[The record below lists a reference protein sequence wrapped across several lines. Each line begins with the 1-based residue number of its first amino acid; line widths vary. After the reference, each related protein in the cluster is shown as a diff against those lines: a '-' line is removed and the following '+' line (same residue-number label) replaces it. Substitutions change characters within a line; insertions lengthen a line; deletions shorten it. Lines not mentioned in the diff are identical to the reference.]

1 MNEALPP
8 DLVRGLTSR
17 RLDRRRFLQ
26 LGGLSAVGLG
36 LSACSIAGTKG
47 SGGGLGGQAWRD
59 EIAKFWAK
67 QKKQGHLD
75 FTNWPLYI
83 DVGKGNDHPSLDL
96 FTKETGITVTY
107 REDISDNAS
116 YYGTKIAPALSAGQ
130 SIGADI
136 IVITNGFELTDL
148 FLRDWLVPLD
158 QNRMTNFYTYASDL
172 AKDPAYDRG
181 NVYTMP
187 WQSGITGIGYNPK
200 LIGHDIKGW
209 NDLLDPKLQGKI
221 GMFSNNTDLPSAAM
235 CAIGVNPETSTVDD
249 WNKAAD
255 WLKKQ
260 RPFVRKYYD
269 QSYAGALVRGDLW
282 ASMAWSGDI
291 FLKQAENPDL
301 RFVVPEEGGVIWT
314 DNMCIPIHAAHPL
327 DAMTYMDWVYQPK
340 IAAMLADYINYITP
354 VTAAQQIF
362 QKDAA
367 DATNAADKKYYT
379 NLASSPLIFPS
390 PADFSRLH
398 RYPVVAP
405 DQVKTWNGLF
415 EPIYQA

>member
-1 MNEALPP
+1 MSDALPP
-8 DLVRGLTSR
+8 DLLRGLTSP
-17 RLDRRRFLQ
+17 RLNRRRFLQ
-26 LGGLSAVGLG
+26 LGGLSALGLG

-83 DVGKGNDHPSLDL
+83 DVGKGSDHPSLDL
-96 FTKETGITVTY
+96 FTKDTGITVTY
-107 REDISDNAS
+107 KEDISDNAS
-116 YYGTKIAPALSAGQ
+116 YYGTKIAPALGAGQ
-130 SIGADI
+130 AVGPDI
-136 IVITNGFELTDL
+136 IVITNGFELTNL

-158 QNRMTNFYTYASDL
+158 QSRMTNFYQYASDL
-172 AKDPAYDRG
+172 AKDPVYDRG

-209 NDLLDPKLQGKI
+209 NDLLDPKLQGKV
-221 GMFSNNTDLPSAAM
+221 GMFANNTDLPSAAM
-235 CAIGVNPETSTVDD
+235 CAIGVNPETSTPDD

-282 ASMAWSGDI
+282 ATMAWSGDI

-314 DNMCIPIHAAHPL
+314 DNMCIPVHAAHPL

-354 VTAAQQIF
+354 VSAAQQIF

-367 DATNAADKKYYT
+367 QAKNADDKAYYT
-379 NLASSPLIFPS
+379 NLATSPLISPKPS
-390 PADFSRLH
+390 DFARLH
-398 RYPVVAP
+398 RYPVVP
-405 DQVKTWNGLF
+405 EDQVKAWNALF

>member
-1 MNEALPP
+1 MSDALPP
-8 DLVRGLTSR
+8 DLLRGLTSP
-17 RLDRRRFLQ
+17 RLNRRRFLQ
-26 LGGLSAVGLG
+26 LGGLSALGLG

-83 DVGKGNDHPSLDL
+83 DVGKGSDHPSLDL
-96 FTKETGITVTY
+96 FTKDTGITVTY
-107 REDISDNAS
+107 KEDISDNAS
-116 YYGTKIAPALSAGQ
+116 YYGTKIAPALGAGQ
-130 SIGADI
+130 AVGPDI
-136 IVITNGFELTDL
+136 IVITNGFELTNL

-158 QNRMTNFYTYASDL
+158 QSRMTNFYQYASDL
-172 AKDPAYDRG
+172 AKDPVYDRG

-209 NDLLDPKLQGKI
+209 NDLLDPKLQGKV
-221 GMFSNNTDLPSAAM
+221 GMFANNTDLPSAAM
-235 CAIGVNPETSTVDD
+235 CAIGINPETSTPDD

-282 ASMAWSGDI
+282 ATMAWSGDI

-314 DNMCIPIHAAHPL
+314 DNMCIPVHAAHPL

-354 VTAAQQIF
+354 VSAAQQIF

-367 DATNAADKKYYT
+367 QAKNADDKAYYT
-379 NLASSPLIFPS
+379 NLATSPLIFPKPS
-390 PADFSRLH
+390 DFARLH
-398 RYPVVAP
+398 RYPVVP
-405 DQVKTWNGLF
+405 EDQVKAWNALF